1 MEDIGV
7 TYNAAIDMVDR
18 HMAEGRGDKIA
29 FIDDRGSY
37 SYAELG
43 ARVNRVANALQALEI
58 DREVR
63 VAMIML
69 DTIDF
74 PAVFWGAI
82 KAGIVPV
89 CLNSLLTAA
98 QYEAI
103 LADCRAQVLFISD
116 ALMPTVEPI
125 LETLPRLRNVVVSG
139 GTGNGHTALDDLC
152 AVASANFD
160 AVDTA
165 ADEIAFWLYSSGST
179 GMPKGVKHRHTSPIH
194 TARTYGREVLG
205 IREDDVI
212 FSAAKLFFAYGLG
225 NGMSFPLSVGATTVL
240 MAERPTPA
248 SVMRVMKQHQP
259 TLFCGVPTLFAA
271 LLADPNATPANGS
284 ARLRRC
290 ISAGEALPEDIGNR
304 FEERFGVEILDG
316 VGSTELLHIFLSN
329 RPGEVRYGTSGVPV
343 PGYEMR
349 LVDEAG
355 RDVAQGEIGELIVD
369 GRSAADGYWN
379 QYEKSRQAFAGRW
392 TYTGDKYFQDEDG
405 FYHYCGR
412 SDDMFKVSG
421 IWVSPFEV
429 ESALISHASVL
440 EAAVV
445 PQADD
450 DELLKPK
457 AYVVFRD
464 GVAFDEVLFE
474 ALKEHVKAQ
483 VGPWKYPRWI
493 EPMTELPKTATGKIQ
508 RFKLAGRE

>member
-1 MEDIGV
+1 MDDIGV
-7 TYNAAIDMVDR
+7 TYNAAVDMVDR
-18 HMAEGRGDKIA
+18 HLTEGRGDKTA

-37 SYAELG
+37 SYGEFAE
-43 ARVNRVANALQALEI
+43 RVNRVANALQAMEI

-89 CLNSLLTAA
+89 CLNTLLTTA
-98 QYEAI
+98 QYESI
-103 LADCRAQVLFISD
+103 LDDCRAQVLFISD
-116 ALMPTVEPI
+116 ALLATVEPV
-125 LETLPRLRNVVVSG
+125 LSDLPRLRSVVVSG
-139 GTGNGHTALDDLC
+139 GAGGRHASLDNLC
-152 AVASANFD
+152 AVASAKFD
-160 AVDTA
+160 AVQTA
-165 ADEIAFWLYSSGST
+165 ADEVAFWLYSSGST
-179 GMPKGVKHRHTSPIH
+179 GMPKGVRHRHTSPIY
-194 TARTYGREVLG
+194 TASTYGEQVLE
-205 IREDDVI
+205 IRGDDVI

-225 NGMSFPLSVGATTVL
+225 NGMSFPLLAGATTVL

-271 LLADPNATPANGS
+271 LLADPKATPENGS

-290 ISAGEALPEDIGNR
+290 ISAGEALPEDIGSR
-304 FEERFGVEILDG
+304 FEQRFGVEILDG

-329 RPGEVRYGTSGVPV
+329 QPGAVRYGTSGVPV

-349 LVDEAG
+349 LVDETG
-355 RDVAQGEIGELIVD
+355 DDVAQGEIGELIVD

-379 QYEKSRQAFAGRW
+379 QYDKSRRTFAGRW

-421 IWVSPFEV
+421 VWVSPFEV

-445 PQADD
+445 PEPDD

-457 AYVVFRD
+457 AYVVFRE
-464 GVAFDEVLFE
+464 GVTFDAALFE
-474 ALKEHVKAQ
+474 ELKEHVKAQ

-493 EPMTELPKTATGKIQ
+493 EPMTDLPKTATGKIQ